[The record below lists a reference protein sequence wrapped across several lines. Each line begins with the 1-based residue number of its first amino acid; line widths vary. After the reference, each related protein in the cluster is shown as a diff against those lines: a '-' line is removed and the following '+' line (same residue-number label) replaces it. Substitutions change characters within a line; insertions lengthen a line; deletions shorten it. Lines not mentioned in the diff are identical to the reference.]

1 MSIEN
6 IEAQQVQLSVK
17 PPIIDTH
24 PGVDVQKLEE
34 AFALPSTESG
44 IQSTPAE
51 FDEVAAY
58 YDWLKKR
65 RAEDRSREMKEFPP
79 LAGDVVP
86 GQRALLIN
94 RPWLERIFEGMK
106 GKSNA
111 P

>member
-6 IEAQQVQLSVK
+6 LEAQKVQLSVK

-24 PGVDVQKLEE
+24 PGVDVRELEE

-44 IQSTPAE
+44 LQPTAIE

-58 YDWLKKR
+58 YEWLKTE
-65 RAEDRSREMKEFPP
+65 RAKARAIEMTKYPP
-79 LAGDVVP
+79 KHGDVVP
-86 GQRALLIN
+86 GQRALIID
-94 RPWLERIFEGMK
+94 RPWLERVFADLK